1 MRVGVRDAIAVRG
14 LLQLRVG
21 ELVDELHLL
30 DELTADLAADFEEV
44 VGLELLRDPEGNVL
58 EARRVLG
65 VGLEGADL
73 AGLELLGEALVV

>member
-44 VGLELLRDPEGNVL
+44 VGLELLREPEGDVL